1 MVSIGRRRKEH
12 LKNLEQA
19 QKEQSSEQSEEI
31 ERLRYQNDELRREVE
46 SLRTQL
52 YGSSSS
58 GPQSMLSM
66 SGPLQVP
73 VGRQYSLSP
82 SMSVASLSGT
92 CSPPASIS
100 SDMMPIGA
108 LSMTTSMIPSSMQ
121 AYADSSAMTSQPYS
135 MVHLSGFR
143 PSSQSSPES
152 SGFRNAT
159 SAAAVGP
166 SFQSLNMPHSV
177 ESLPQ
182 VTGRRSSSNA
192 RYVQI

>member
-1 MVSIGRRRKEH
+1 M
-12 LKNLEQA
+12 EQA

-58 GPQSMLSM
+58 GPHSMLSM
-66 SGPLQVP
+66 SAPLQVP
-73 VGRQYSLSP
+73 IGRQYSLSP

-108 LSMTTSMIPSSMQ
+108 LSMTSSMIPSSMQ

-143 PSSQSSPES
+143 QSSQSSSES

-159 SAAAVGP
+159 SAAVGP

-177 ESLPQ
+177 ESHQL
-182 VTGRRSSSNA
+182 TDRRTSSNT
-192 RYVQI
+192 RYVQLCRLPMPCVS